1 MAVEATV
8 KPKPG
13 LFPEGCAVACFLKRT
28 TEVERR
34 EGRKPLPAP
43 VTTGVIKNG
52 AVTFKALVADTDYL
66 MEGVVD
72 EVQTIKV
79 EAKKG
84 KFKLKFEGQETAAI
98 KYNATAAEVREAL
111 EALSNIG
118 AEEVEVTGGPGSE
131 SGATPYKVKF
141 LGTLAGKD
149 VGAITAVTTELEEE
163 PKKVTI
169 TETTVGSESGEGGI
183 QRTCLFRSPAE

>member
-13 LFPEGCAVACFLKRT
+13 LFPEGCAVAVFPKRT

-43 VTTGVIKNG
+43 TTTGVIKDQK
-52 AVTFKALVADTDYL
+52 VTFKGLTEDTDYL
-66 MEGVVD
+66 MEAVVD
-72 EVQTIKV
+72 EIQTLKV

-84 KFKLKFEGQETAAI
+84 KIKWTFEGQTGAAL
-98 KYNATAAEVREAL
+98 KFDAAAAELKANL
-111 EALSNIG
+111 EALSTIG
-118 AEEVEVTGGPGSE
+118 ENEIEVTGGPGSE
-131 SGATPYKVKF
+131 DGLTPYKVKF
-141 LGTLAGKD
+141 LGTLAGKN
-149 VGAITAVTTELEEE
+149 VGAITASVAELEEE